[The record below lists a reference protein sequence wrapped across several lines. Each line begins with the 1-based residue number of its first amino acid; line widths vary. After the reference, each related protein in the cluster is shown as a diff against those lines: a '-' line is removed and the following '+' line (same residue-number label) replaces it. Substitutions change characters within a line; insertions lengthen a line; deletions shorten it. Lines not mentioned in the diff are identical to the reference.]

1 MIEPSQGEAF
11 VNTPEAA
18 GSPDSSPLQ
27 PEDLGLPPEG
37 EPATAYVCAAST
49 PTSVAAVPR
58 MTEATAAE
66 TPAGPQPF
74 HMTIQVGIE
83 GIEATQGT
91 QFYKSSRHLHGPH
104 AEPDNSVPLIKRK
117 HLAIRVYPDI
127 RRPWWMP
134 SLTVDGEV
142 WFRRFDVADTYK
154 KAFRL
159 NRPILG
165 RRATAIDRGDANQTL
180 NFRISDLYTQGR
192 LVVFARVW
200 LDFFGQRIYS
210 DWFYR
215 KLQFISVPPVR
226 IRAHGVHYQR
236 GTTDKPA
243 PTLSDFIA
251 TGVYLRKTYPMSR
264 FNFVSY
270 DVINFGGNLTDTSGG
285 GCGAGWN
292 ALWAQLRALYFST
305 GQDANHYALMQT
317 GIPTAYG
324 GCGGGN
330 VGASFVGQGF
340 VMAQELGHGLGRAHA
355 PGCGAGGPDPNYPH
369 YTHPVSASIGE
380 YGMDYATGKVY
391 EPSDSN
397 DFMGYCPNPWVSP
410 HTYRELIN
418 GILNQPTPGAVPAA
432 GPYGEQRAHVE
443 DHLYLSFRVSCEGKV
458 ELLDGFTLNGPPDRS
473 TGKETSYSME
483 VQDGAGDVLWA
494 KRLTLEEAHQH
505 SDHSHTNHFE
515 AIPIREGASRL
526 VFRCGHIGEPTVIE
540 LPANPPALDV
550 DWGQIGE
557 GAEYLSGKVTIAW
570 RTDCDHDEKA
580 KSLILYSNDGGKTW
594 RPAAI
599 GMKGPKCDVDLDLL
613 PGGDDCRL
621 KVVASNVLRST
632 TTESSSFMV
641 KKKPRK
647 AMISEVYPPGERP
660 VQRHVELAGCAYS
673 PDGCCDE
680 EDLQWFSSLEGYL
693 GTGSHLIAGN
703 LRPGEHVI
711 ALVAPDGEGGETR
724 AEHRVRVL
732 PESEVAP
739 PLPPADIS
747 TGVDARVGTPAEF
760 AARHREAAVI
770 VEIPPDGKRSPGART
785 KEASP
790 EKLRGA

>member
-1 MIEPSQGEAF
+1 MIEPSQDEAF
-11 VNTPEAA
+11 VNIPEAA

-66 TPAGPQPF
+66 TPASPQPF
-74 HMTIQVGIE
+74 HMTMQVGIE

-91 QFYKSSRHLHGPH
+91 QFYKSSRHLHAPH

-127 RRPWWMP
+127 MRRWWMRFG
-134 SLTVDGEV
+134 TVDGEV
-142 WFRRFDVADTYK
+142 WFRRFDIADTYK
-154 KAFRL
+154 KAIRL
-159 NRPILG
+159 NGAVQG
-165 RRATAIDRGDANQTL
+165 RRASAIDRGDANQTL

-200 LDFFGQRIYS
+200 VDFFGWRRIRS
-210 DWFYR
+210 NWFYR
-215 KLQFISVPPVR
+215 IFQFTTVPDVR

-236 GTTDKPA
+236 GSIDKPA

-270 DVINFGGNLTDTSGG
+270 DVINFGEDLTDTSGG

-292 ALWAQLRALYFST
+292 ALWYQLRALYFST

-340 VMAQELGHGLGRAHA
+340 VMAQELGHALARGHA

-369 YTHPVSASIGE
+369 YTHPASASIGE

-391 EPSDSN
+391 DPSDSN

-410 HTYRELIN
+410 YTYRGLID
-418 GILNQPTPGAVPAA
+418 GILDQPTPGAVPAA
-432 GPYGEQRAHVE
+432 GPHGEQRAHVE
-443 DHLYLSFRVSCEGKV
+443 DHLYLSFRVSCQGEV
-458 ELLDGFTLNGPPDRS
+458 ELLDGFTLKGPPDRS
-473 TGKETSYSME
+473 TGKETSHSVE
-483 VQDGAGDVLWA
+483 VQDGDGTVLWA
-494 KRLTLEEAHQH
+494 KRLTLQEAHQH
-505 SDHSHTNHFE
+505 SDHAHTNYFE

-526 VFRCGHIGEPTVIE
+526 VFRCGHAQKPTVID
-540 LPANPPALDV
+540 LPANPPTLNV
-550 DWGQIGE
+550 DWGRIKKGPE
-557 GAEYLSGKVTIAW
+557 NLSGKVTIAW
-570 RTDCDHDEKA
+570 NTDCDHEEKA
-580 KSLILYSNDGGKTW
+580 RCLILYSNDGGKTW

-599 GMKGPKCDVDLDLL
+599 GLKGPKCDLDLDLL
-613 PGGDDCRL
+613 PGGEDCRL
-621 KVVASNVLRST
+621 KVVVSNVLRSA
-632 TTESSSFMV
+632 TTESRPFSV
-641 KKKPRK
+641 KRKPPK

-680 EDLQWFSSLEGYL
+680 EDLQWFSSLDGYL
-693 GTGSHLIAGN
+693 GTGSYLVANN
-703 LRPGEHVI
+703 LRPGEHII
-711 ALVAPDGEGGETR
+711 ALVAPDGDGGETR

-739 PLPPADIS
+739 PLPPADVS
-747 TGVDARVGTPAEF
+747 TDGDAWAEAPADSS
-760 AARHREAAVI
+760 AR
-770 VEIPPDGKRSPGART
+770 P
-785 KEASP
+785 
-790 EKLRGA
+790 RGAAATVEVSPRGYPERVHGSS